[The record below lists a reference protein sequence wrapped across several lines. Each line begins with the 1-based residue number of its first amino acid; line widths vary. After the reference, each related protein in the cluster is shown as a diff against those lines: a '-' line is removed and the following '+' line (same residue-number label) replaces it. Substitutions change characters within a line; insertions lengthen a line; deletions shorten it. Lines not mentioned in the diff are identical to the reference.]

1 MQTNLKSNNRNHALE
16 ILVPFLGVFAPYKI
30 SVIPV
35 TAIMLF
41 IIVFFRNKGTLFIS
55 KQTMPYLIFVL
66 YRVFRDVVHM
76 FFSVSDPIDVQVK
89 RLSEYIVLN
98 ALIIIMCN
106 YDFDERILFKWWK
119 IAGTVFGAGMVYH
132 VVQLLIFHQSIQPIS
147 LIPGYIIYNEAVE
160 DFTRPTSFFS
170 EPAAYVVSML
180 PLLFLSL
187 KRRNLKWA
195 VIATFL
201 IMMSTSTIGVVL
213 SALLWVLFILFE
225 KKSMKTTV
233 ISLTFVFVFVV
244 LFMYLP
250 LFSDTL
256 EKLQEV
262 SVGASTWGSRVKGPF
277 EMISVMKWY
286 ELPFGTNI
294 LDTREFVFRNLSS
307 FKSGSVPVLY
317 VNYGYTVFLNT
328 IAMLI
333 YRYGITGLCLFL
345 FTFKNKMLNKHYEAR
360 MYAIMMIV
368 AAFAQGSVA
377 SPDIGFIIVLLYA
390 NKKRRQNS
398 SVR

>member
-1 MQTNLKSNNRNHALE
+1 MPTNLKSKNRNHALE
-16 ILVPFLGVFAPYKI
+16 ILVPFLGVFAPYRI

-41 IIVFFRNKGTLFIS
+41 AIILFRNKGALFIS
-55 KQTMPYLIFVL
+55 KQTMPYLFFVL
-66 YRVFRDVVHM
+66 YRLFRDVVHM
-76 FFSVSDPIDVQVK
+76 FFSVSDPVDVQVK
-89 RLSEYIVLN
+89 RLGEYIFLN

-106 YDFDERILFKWWK
+106 YDFDEKVLFRWWK
-119 IAGTVFGAGMVYH
+119 IAGTIFGAGMVYH
-132 VVQLLIFHQSIQPIS
+132 VVQLLVLHQSIQPIS
-147 LIPGYIIYNEAVE
+147 LIPGYSIGSE
-160 DFTRPTSFFS
+160 DVDSFTRPTSFFS

-180 PLLFLSL
+180 PLLFLAL

-195 VIATFL
+195 IAATLL
-201 IMMSTSTIGVVL
+201 IAVSTSTIGVVL
-213 SALLWVLFILFE
+213 SALLWILFIIFE
-225 KKSMKTTV
+225 KKPMKTTV
-233 ISLTFVFVFVV
+233 ISLGFVCVFIV
-244 LFMYLP
+244 LFMNLSI
-250 LFSDTL
+250 FSATL

-286 ELPFGTNI
+286 EFPFGTNI

-307 FKSGSVPVLY
+307 FKSGSVSVLY
-317 VNYGYTVFLNT
+317 VNSGFTVFLNT

-333 YRYGITGLCLFL
+333 YRYGIMGLGLFL
-345 FTFKNKMLNKHYEAR
+345 LTFKNKILNKRYEAR
-360 MYAIMMIV
+360 MYAIMMLV

-390 NKKRRQNS
+390 NRMSMAKNQ
-398 SVR
+398 V